1 MGTKTGHTLMA
12 KVRHVTFCHVSTR
25 QGTLMR
31 QLMRRFAIQGFTLI
45 EVLAGILLV
54 AIFTSTALQ
63 AMVMSTAIKVKAQE
77 ASDATAWMQED
88 LEWIRSEASR
98 LDKDATDVTRCGA
111 SIASQGYGAK
121 LRAVIDKD
129 PPIHQQSFTKK
140 SPMGQRSYLLNRTVL
155 VSSTEPFNTLAISYT
170 VTPQDKPDESIA
182 QLYAEVVPEAS
193 LTCP

>member
-1 MGTKTGHTLMA
+1 MGTTADNALMVGA
-12 KVRHVTFCHVSTR
+12 NSIIFW
-25 QGTLMR
+25 QGIPTMR
-31 QLMRRFAIQGFTLI
+31 LIKWFTTQGFTLT

-98 LDKDATDVTRCGA
+98 LDKDMGADVTRCGA
-111 SIASQGYGAK
+111 RTAAQGYGEK
-121 LRAVIDKD
+121 LRAVIDKE
-129 PPIHQQSFTKK
+129 PPIHQQSFTKR

-155 VSSTEPFNTLAISYT
+155 VSSTAPFNTLAISYT
-170 VTPQDKPDESIA
+170 VTPRDKPDEAIA